1 MLVVDTNVYIALFTV
16 AIIRFEENE
25 VKTRKKVVNAI
36 ITHLESIDIEHKL
49 NAMKNIFFSAL
60 FSFSS
65 LRVNS

>member
-36 ITHLESIDIEHKL
+36 ITHLDSIDIEHKV
-49 NAMKNIFFSAL
+49 NAM
-60 FSFSS
+60 
-65 LRVNS
+65 

>member
-36 ITHLESIDIEHKL
+36 ITHLDSIDIEHKL
-49 NAMKNIFFSAL
+49 NTMKNIFFSAL

-65 LRVNS
+65 F